1 MADKFLNIN
10 VYGHREFA
18 QKLKHEAAGLPSA
31 LVLGMRK
38 LMEDV
43 RDTSRDKYLTGPRP
57 KRLGVVSGTL
67 RATLRIDAFERGKKI
82 IGVIGT
88 GKEAPYGQYHE
99 EGRRGKWPI
108 PAKKAKALSFIVGGQ
123 RKFYK
128 SVEHP
133 GIKARPFLRPAI
145 EDNLDNAK
153 DIFTQILNKI
163 DERVR

>member
-10 VYGHREFA
+10 VYGHKEFA
-18 QKLKHEAAGLPSA
+18 QKLRREATELTSL

-57 KRLGVVSGTL
+57 KRLGVVSNTL
-67 RATLRIDAFERGKKI
+67 RSTLRVEAFERGKKI

-88 GKEAPYGQYHE
+88 GKEAQYGQYHE
-99 EGRRGKWPI
+99 EGRRGPWVVR
-108 PAKKAKALSFIVGGQ
+108 AKKARMLSFKIGGRQ
-123 RKFYK
+123 VYSK
-128 SVEHP
+128 SVTHP

-145 EDNLDNAK
+145 EDNLGNAK
-153 DIFTQILNKI
+153 DIFTKILNKI
-163 DERVR
+163 DERTR

>member
-57 KRLGVVSGTL
+57 KRLGVVSNTL
-67 RATLRIDAFERGKKI
+67 RSTLRVDAFERGKKI

-99 EGRRGKWPI
+99 EGRRGPWVI
-108 PAKKAKALSFIVGGQ
+108 QARKARLLSFKVGG
-123 RKFYK
+123 RWVSAK
-128 SVEHP
+128 SVTHP

-145 EDNLDNAK
+145 EDNLGNAK
-153 DIFTQILNKI
+153 DIFTEILNKI

>member
-10 VYGHREFA
+10 VYGHKEFA
-18 QKLKHEAAGLPSA
+18 QKLKREASGLPSV

-67 RATLRIDAFERGKKI
+67 RSTLRVDAFEQGKKI

-99 EGRRGKWPI
+99 EGRRGPWI
-108 PAKKAKALSFIVGGQ
+108 VRAKRARMLSFKVGGQ
-123 RKFYK
+123 QVYAKN
-128 SVEHP
+128 VTHP

-145 EDNLDNAK
+145 EDNLENAK
-153 DIFTQILNKI
+153 DIFTQILSKI
-163 DERVR
+163 DECVD